1 MSADPPHSGPLPD
14 CQLPLK
20 ALQTHGTYTQSEY
33 YSAAH
38 TVGGRGSV
46 SHFVFSSINKRGS
59 KWREGQSGRGER
71 VFVQMDG
78 GTKKNSKGAD
88 RGVL

>member
-20 ALQTHGTYTQSEY
+20 ALQTQGTYTQSEY

-38 TVGGRGSV
+38 TTVGGGGGGGDSV
-46 SHFVFSSINKRGS
+46 SHFVFSSK
-59 KWREGQSGRGER
+59 
-71 VFVQMDG
+71 V
-78 GTKKNSKGAD
+78 
-88 RGVL
+88 